1 MEKRKILIAV
11 GTIAVVIGVVL
22 AIALPLGLKSSK
34 NNEAQRGFLDDYILI
49 DG

>member
-1 MEKRKILIAV
+1 MNKKKIFLGVGAV
-11 GTIAVVIGVVL
+11 AIVVVVVL

-34 NNEAQRGFLDDYILI
+34 NDELQRGFLDDYILI